1 MIQSENNN
9 MLLLQNV
16 IRMDSLHKNIIHMLL
31 LKRTFKWWNRHLRI
45 FKCLQKA
52 SQDHQIGGVKM
63 TNRQFGQDHTKPN
76 FRLQLALLQKSPK
89 ENAKSIF
96 SDVLNSRVLQ
106 STSFSQSVIT
116 SIPFY
121 AWSLQK

>member
-9 MLLLQNV
+9 ILLQNV

-31 LKRTFKWWNRHLRI
+31 LKEPLNGEIGICTFSSMSPES
-45 FKCLQKA
+45 FSGSPDQ
-52 SQDHQIGGVKM
+52 GVKM
-63 TNRQFGQDHTKPN
+63 TNHQFGQDHTKPN
-76 FRLQLALLQKSPK
+76 FRLQLVLQKSPK

-96 SDVLNSRVLQ
+96 SDVLNNRVLQ

-121 AWSLQK
+121 A